1 MYFKASVSVWICLW
15 IYYFALATCAP
26 IGNLIQGPAYLVTPG
41 GINLSSVSLVERYSE
56 APIPLAKPLG
66 DQYTNDIGGNEA
78 SQIPRL
84 QIDSIAQNV
93 FSYLGRLRN
102 ILIKDINPPLQ
113 NAAGGVRGSVKKMI
127 SKGAQRLQ

>member
-66 DQYTNDIGGNEA
+66 DQYTNDIGG
-78 SQIPRL
+78 
-84 QIDSIAQNV
+84 
-93 FSYLGRLRN
+93 RLRN